1 MDPTYNMQYSGDT
14 SAAAA
19 TGGLLFAGGML
30 IFILMFVLV
39 IYVVMAISLMKIA
52 NRTNTEN
59 AWFAWIPILNLILM
73 LQIAQRPMWWL
84 IFWLVPILNIAGIVF
99 SFIVWIDI
107 AKRLGKTAIFG
118 VLAVLLPIIF
128 MPYLA
133 FSGANSTPAQPAQ
146 TA

>member
-1 MDPTYNMQYSGDT
+1 MGPTYNMEYSGDA
-14 SAAAA
+14 SPAAA
-19 TGGLLFAGGML
+19 GGMLFAGGML
-30 IFILMFVLV
+30 LFIIMFVLV
-39 IYVVMAISLMKIA
+39 IYVLMAISLMKIA

-84 IFWLVPILNIAGIVF
+84 IFWLVPIVNIASIVF

-118 VLAVLLPIIF
+118 VLAVLIPVIF

-133 FSGANSTPAQPAQ
+133 FSGDNSAPAQPAQ